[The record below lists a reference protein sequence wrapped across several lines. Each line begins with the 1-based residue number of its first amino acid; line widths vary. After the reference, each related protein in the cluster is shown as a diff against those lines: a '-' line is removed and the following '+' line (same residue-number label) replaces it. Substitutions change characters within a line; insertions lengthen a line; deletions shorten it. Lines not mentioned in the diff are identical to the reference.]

1 MGVESR
7 FELMLWT
14 QATQH
19 SLEPLKRTKK
29 KKKEREAE

>member
-29 KKKEREAE
+29 KREKGEAE